1 MSNENVGELGWRDH
15 PRLRF
20 LVDAPARIDG
30 DHVLYW
36 MTSARRARWNFGL
49 QRAVRWASE
58 LGKPLVVLEALRA
71 DYPHASD
78 RLHRFVLDG
87 MRANERAFEGK
98 DVLYWPFVE
107 REAGEGKGLLAALAK
122 DACVVITDDYPCF
135 FLPRMIERASGIVK
149 ARFEA
154 VDSNGLLPLRAAGK
168 SFGRAFDF
176 RRFLQRELRPHLALA
191 PKKDPLS
198 RANLPKLAKLPA
210 EVTRRWPRAD
220 TKLLEGSPAALSKLP
235 IDHTVGSTEIEGGA
249 EAGERVLKRFVE
261 SRLARYAEERND
273 VELEATSGLS
283 PYLHFGHVG
292 AHQVFERVVASE
304 GWSPDVLGD
313 KSTGSREGW
322 WKMSA
327 PAEAFLDQLVTWR
340 ELGFNACSHVEGFD
354 TYESLPD
361 WARKTLEE
369 HAGDERKERYTQAQF
384 ERAETHDELW
394 NAAQN
399 QLRRSGAMHNY
410 LRMLW
415 GKKILHWS
423 KSPRAALATMIELND
438 KYALDGRDPNSYS
451 GILWTL
457 GKYDRPWGPVRP
469 IFGTVRYMSSD
480 STRRKMKVDA
490 YIERWNEKGTLF
502 EP

>member
-1 MSNENVGELGWRDH
+1 MSNANEREFGWRDH

-20 LVDAPARIDG
+20 VVDGPARVEG
-30 DHVLYW
+30 DFVLYW

-49 QRAVRWASE
+49 QRAVRWARE
-58 LGKPLVVLEALRA
+58 LAKPLVVLEALRA
-71 DYPHASD
+71 DYRHASD

-87 MRANERAFEGK
+87 MRANEKAFSGK

-122 DACVVITDDYPCF
+122 HACVVVTDDYPCF
-135 FLPRMIERASGIVK
+135 FLPRMIERAGQGVK
-149 ARFEA
+149 TRFEV
-154 VDSNGLLPLRAAGK
+154 VDSNGLLPLRAADK

-176 RRFLQRELRPHLALA
+176 RRFLQRELGAHLALL
-191 PKKDPLS
+191 PQKDPLS
-198 RANLPKLAKLPA
+198 RVELPQLARLPGDVA
-210 EVTRRWPRAD
+210 RRWPRAD
-220 TKLLEGSPAALSKLP
+220 ANLLAGEPATLALLP
-235 IDHTVGSTEIEGGA
+235 IDHTVPVVDQAGGA

-261 SRLARYAEERND
+261 TRLARYADERND
-273 VELEATSGLS
+273 VEDEAQSGLS

-292 AHQVFERVVASE
+292 AHQVFERIAAHE
-304 GWSPDVLGD
+304 EWSREKLSKQV
-313 KSTGSREGW
+313 TGKREGW
-322 WKMSA
+322 WGMSA

-340 ELGFNACSHVEGFD
+340 ELGFNACAHVAGYD
-354 TYESLPD
+354 TYEALPD
-361 WARKTLEE
+361 WARTTLEE
-369 HAGDERKERYTQAQF
+369 HAGDERAPFYTKAQF
-384 ERAETHDELW
+384 ERAATHDELW

-399 QLRRSGAMHNY
+399 QLRRSGVIHNY

-423 KSPRAALATMIELND
+423 KSPRTAFATMVELND

-451 GILWTL
+451 GIAWVM

-480 STRRKMKVDA
+480 STRRKMKTGA
-490 YIERWNEKGTLF
+490 YIERWNAKGALF
-502 EP
+502 ES